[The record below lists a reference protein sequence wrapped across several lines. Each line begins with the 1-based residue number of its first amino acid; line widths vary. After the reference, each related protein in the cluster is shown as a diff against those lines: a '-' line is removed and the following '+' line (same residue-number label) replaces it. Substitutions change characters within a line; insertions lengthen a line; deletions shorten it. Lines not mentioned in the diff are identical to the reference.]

1 MQLSFVVCLLHNP
14 LCQTG
19 FCDLGSGLVGS
30 WCVDKG
36 CSGGVPRDCGGQCP
50 MLDGAWLV
58 GLFPSGI
65 LALQPL
71 LCHCLVLTVEKS

>member
-1 MQLSFVVCLLHNP
+1 M
-14 LCQTG
+14 
-19 FCDLGSGLVGS
+19 
-30 WCVDKG
+30 DKG